1 MIQFWYSLFACTFTA
16 GIEVVVALMTLKRK
30 RDNPEEI
37 IVSTEWPM
45 VFTHWYT
52 YLIILAAGLINVPAQ
67 NLMTLTLQ
75 YGNPSLVTIIGY
87 CAVIYGFLADKLIFK
102 ETFIWL

>member
-1 MIQFWYSLFACTFTA
+1 VIQFWYSLFACMFT
-16 GIEVVVALMTLKRK
+16 GGVEVFVALMTLKRSK
-30 RDNPEEI
+30 EEV

>member
-1 MIQFWYSLFACTFTA
+1 MFT
-16 GIEVVVALMTLKRK
+16 GGVEVFVALMTLKRSK
-30 RDNPEEI
+30 EEV

-87 CAVIYGFLADKLIFK
+87 CAVIYAFLADKFIFK
-102 ETFIWL
+102 ENFIWL